1 MSEDVQYVMQ
11 IFQGRIAKAIASI
24 EFVPQ
29 FTDSTGFTEMYIMKE
44 CAKEYAVVFALQ
56 KYSIFRS
63 KFGYLIGRMQV
74 VNCIVLIDQVFQ
86 NHSFRKLG

>member
-1 MSEDVQYVMQ
+1 MY
-11 IFQGRIAKAIASI
+11 FLRLCQGGIAKALASI

-44 CAKEYAVVFALQ
+44 CAKEYAIVFALQ

-74 VNCIVLIDQVFQ
+74 A
-86 NHSFRKLG
+86 S

>member
-1 MSEDVQYVMQ
+1 MSENVQYVMQ

-44 CAKEYAVVFALQ
+44 CARSYPIVIAMQ

-63 KFGYLIGRMQV
+63 KFSYLIRQMQV
-74 VNCIVLIDQVFQ
+74 IIFLILFVI
-86 NHSFRKLG
+86 R

>member
-1 MSEDVQYVMQ
+1 
-11 IFQGRIAKAIASI
+11 
-24 EFVPQ
+24 
-29 FTDSTGFTEMYIMKE
+29 MYIMKE

-74 VNCIVLIDQVFQ
+74 VRILLILIYKCFKY
-86 NHSFRKLG
+86 HSFRKLG